1 MAIFKAPRITT
12 AQRLPLALQSAE
24 IVYDIDTKSFWGGDE
39 ETLGGFPIGGRNGSS
54 STLFTGTF
62 QLTQEDID
70 ARQITLPSLPVGFVL
85 LDVIG
90 GIVQV
95 HGIDYTVDGLTLSWD
110 GLGLDGFLEVDDTL
124 LVQYSETIAQAGF
137 NIIELT
143 QENIDSKSAQLTATP
158 INPEFTQLTV
168 IGGSNQLYGIDFTVS
183 GNSVSWDGLGLD
195 NFVDVGD
202 ILVIQF

>member
-1 MAIFKAPRITT
+1 MAIFRAPRITT
-12 AQRLPLALQSAE
+12 SQRLPLALQSAE

-39 ETLGGFPIGGRNGSS
+39 ETLGGFPIGGSGSG

-70 ARQITLPSLPVGFVL
+70 AKQITLPSLPVGFVL

-143 QENIDSKSAQLTATP
+143 EENINSKSAQLTATP

-168 IGGSNQLYGIDFTVS
+168 IGGSNQLYGIDFIVS